1 MKTAGLFLTATLIL
15 LSGCERQIPV
25 VEDQSIYGYQI
36 QGKVTDRI
44 GNPIENVSVLL
55 EYNADIIYPD
65 TIATRR
71 YFVTD
76 TSATI
81 QAVAADLSNNVTIV
95 LTSPRKVYGW
105 FQVIW
110 NGNDSTGNT
119 APSGIYHIQYL
130 MNGHIVYSYDQLVS
144 GGKVAVTD
152 VNGRYTIS
160 GRYLPID
167 STSVPYFS
175 SVDSSYI
182 GNLHI
187 SNDVVLTFV
196 YPSHVRQV
204 EQVLNLGLVAVID
217 VMFD

>member
-1 MKTAGLFLTATLIL
+1 MKTAGLFLTAILIL
-15 LSGCERQIPV
+15 LSGCERQIPDAA
-25 VEDQSIYGYQI
+25 DQSIPGYEI
-36 QGKVTDRI
+36 EGKVTDRI

-55 EYNADIIYPD
+55 QYTADIISTD
-65 TIATRR
+65 SIVTRQ

-119 APSGIYHIQYL
+119 APSGIYHILYI
-130 MNGHIVYSYDQLVS
+130 MNGHIVHSYDQLVS

-152 VNGRYTIS
+152 VYGRYTIS

-175 SVDSSYI
+175 SVDSSYF

-187 SNDVVLTFV
+187 SNDVILTFV
-196 YPSHVRQV
+196 YPPHQKQV
-204 EQVLNLGLVAVID
+204 EKILNLGLVTVID
-217 VMFD
+217 EMFD